1 MLKNNVLVNVQKILE
16 NHYFEKIEKKLD
28 SFLSS
33 DLLEKK
39 IEKNNL
45 FNKLLKLSF
54 IDKIS
59 EILKSPDWRK
69 IFWWLIMLLS
79 LVYIIF
85 DVFFILSGFLF
96 YSNWIEILLY
106 SLNYLLNILLFFVL
120 FYVGYKI
127 YFRRKWVIKLSL
139 LWYFVTLFYMFF
151 SIYLLPYLLFKFLS
165 NWFFAKWF
173 VTLVFNHVSYILS
186 FLFAWVLFTLFFAFY
201 LSVIYKAKNYIE

>member
-59 EILKSPDWRK
+59 EILKSPD
-69 IFWWLIMLLS
+69 
-79 LVYIIF
+79 
-85 DVFFILSGFLF
+85 
-96 YSNWIEILLY
+96 
-106 SLNYLLNILLFFVL
+106 
-120 FYVGYKI
+120 
-127 YFRRKWVIKLSL
+127 
-139 LWYFVTLFYMFF
+139 
-151 SIYLLPYLLFKFLS
+151 
-165 NWFFAKWF
+165 
-173 VTLVFNHVSYILS
+173 
-186 FLFAWVLFTLFFAFY
+186 
-201 LSVIYKAKNYIE
+201 